1 VLNAR
6 VERLM
11 QRTRC
16 DSDWAAGGRF
26 SNTVLLEAFDARQIA
41 LRDRS

>member
-1 VLNAR
+1 MP
-6 VERLM
+6 ESTLM

-16 DSDWAAGGRF
+16 GSDRAAGVRF